1 MLKVKNLQK
10 IYRNGDEDF
19 YALRNINLEISSGE
33 TIAIVGKS
41 GSGKSTLMHI
51 MAGLDTATTGEVTYN
66 NISLGSMNAKDLADF
81 RNQKIGFVFQQFFL
95 QPNLTVLENTE
106 LPLKIKGV
114 PKKGRREIA
123 LKALSEVGLSDKA
136 NNIAVNLSGGQKQR
150 VCIARALVNDPQVIY
165 ADEPTG
171 NLDTENGELIIK
183 LLFDLNKSKGITLI
197 IVTHDDDLAQKCKRQ
212 IIIKDG
218 YIIKS

>member
-197 IVTHDDDLAQKCKRQ
+197 IVTHDEDLAQKCKRQ